1 MTEMKGDEGGR
12 EPDDREI
19 QEGQDVQESADQ
31 PDVEALERPGE
42 EWIAELLKEQA
53 DERAEAQSALVGVG
67 DSGSGDAASAD
78 PDSPDDVVEEE
89 IDAAALIEPPLE
101 PGQLGG
107 RLRKTVLSR
116 RGALV
121 RRGSEARLGRR
132 DPAFAGVRT
141 VVLVVAVALSLT
153 AIAALVQRPQPKPSE
168 YGTTTEPIGSTVL
181 LCPEPGAGS
190 DLDVRVSAAV
200 IPDQPGQ
207 EAKDG
212 VAGLVTLPGKQSAT
226 ARITTPGGQAAIE
239 AFGTALPPIRAFG
252 EGNLAPGLVAD
263 QWGRATSGTGR
274 GMASTSCAPAGSDF
288 WFVGGGAIAG
298 RNTRI
303 VLVNPDD
310 SAAAVDVVVL
320 GPNGIIDT
328 PAGRGLVV
336 QPQSRTVVRLDALA
350 PGINATAV
358 HVIARAGR
366 VGAAVDDEQA
376 SGLSVV
382 GTDWIPAAAEPAT
395 KVYLPGVVDGRG
407 ARVLTIAAPGESD
420 ALVDIKVM
428 TDTGTFDPADRS
440 QVQVPANG
448 VLAIDMAPVLQQQ
461 AATLQLTSDVPI
473 VAGMRQFFGGPNVQ
487 DETSF
492 TAGSQPFATTAA
504 VGGLPVR
511 PATDV
516 RLYVTAPDTDAAVD
530 VVLLP
535 YQGTKAAAVATSPQR
550 ITVKAG
556 TITTV
561 RISAPGGAKW
571 YTAVV
576 TPSQGSGPVLVAH
589 RVRETSSYGD
599 LVTGYPWSP
608 VRTDVQVPKAE
619 QDPGISIR

>member
-1 MTEMKGDEGGR
+1 MTDMNGDEGVP
-12 EPDDREI
+12 EPVD
-19 QEGQDVQESADQ
+19 QEVQESGDQ
-31 PDVEALERPGE
+31 PDMEPLERPGE

-53 DERAEAQSALVGVG
+53 EERAEAESALGGDDSAESGDPDTG
-67 DSGSGDAASAD
+67 DSDSGD
-78 PDSPDDVVEEE
+78 PESPDEVVEEVE
-89 IDAAALIEPPLE
+89 AAVVSETPVVPEHI
-101 PGQLGG
+101 GG

-121 RRGSEARLGRR
+121 GRGSSARMGRR

-310 SAAAVDVVVL
+310 TAAAVDVVVL

-336 QPQSRTVVRLDALA
+336 QPQSRTVVRLDSLA

-395 KVYLPGVVDGRG
+395 KVFLPGVVDGRG
-407 ARVLTIAAPGESD
+407 PRVLTIAAPGDSD
-420 ALVDIKVM
+420 ALVDIKVIS
-428 TDTGTFDPADRS
+428 DTGTFDPADRS

-448 VLAIDMAPVLQQQ
+448 VLTIDMAPVLQQQ

-492 TAGSQPFATTAA
+492 TAGSQPFTTTAA
-504 VGGLPVR
+504 VSGLPIR
-511 PATDV
+511 PATA
-516 RLYVTAPDTDAAVD
+516 RSTSSSSRS
-530 VVLLP
+530 
-535 YQGTKAAAVATSPQR
+535 VATSPQR

-556 TITTV
+556 TIATV

-608 VRTDVQVPKAE
+608 VRTEVQVPKAE
-619 QDPGISIR
+619 QDPGITIR

>member
-1 MTEMKGDEGGR
+1 MTGINGDEGLR
-12 EPDDREI
+12 EPVNEEI
-19 QEGQDVQESADQ
+19 QDIEGSRDQ
-31 PDVEALERPGE
+31 PDVEPLERPGE

-53 DERAEAQSALVGVG
+53 EERAEAQSALGG
-67 DSGSGDAASAD
+67 DGSAESGDPDSGDA
-78 PDSPDDVVEEE
+78 DSDVES
-89 IDAAALIEPPLE
+89 IDIGEAAVLAQSAAAPEHF
-101 PGQLGG
+101 GS
-107 RLRKTVLSR
+107 RLRTTVLSR
-116 RGALV
+116 RGAMV
-121 RRGSEARLGRR
+121 GRGWQGRAGRR
-132 DPAFAGVRT
+132 DVAFAGART

-153 AIAALVQRPQPKPSE
+153 AIAALIQRPQPKPSE
-168 YGTTTEPIGSTVL
+168 YGTTTEPIASTVL
-181 LCPEPGAGS
+181 LCPEPGAGN

-200 IPDQPGQ
+200 IPDLPGQ
-207 EAKDG
+207 DAQEG

-226 ARITTPGGQAAIE
+226 ARIAAPGGQAAIE

-252 EGNLAPGLVAD
+252 EGSLAPGLVAD

-274 GMASTSCAPAGSDF
+274 GMASTSCASAGSDF

-310 SAAAVDVVVL
+310 TAAAVDVVVL
-320 GPNGIIDT
+320 GPSGVIDT

-336 QPQSRTVVRLDALA
+336 RPKSRTVVRLDSLA

-395 KVYLPGVVDGRG
+395 KVYLPGVIDGRG
-407 ARVLTIAAPGESD
+407 PRVLTIAAPGDSD
-420 ALVDIKVM
+420 ALVDIKVIS
-428 TDTGTFDPADRS
+428 DTGTFDPADRS

-448 VLAIDMAPVLQQQ
+448 VLTIDMAPVLQQQ

-473 VAGMRQFFGGPNVQ
+473 VAGMRQFFGGPKVQ

-492 TAGSQPFATTAA
+492 TAGSQPFGVTAA
-504 VGGLPVR
+504 VSGLPIR

-516 RLYVTAPDTDAAVD
+516 RLYITAPDTDAAVD

-535 YQGTKAAAVATSPQR
+535 YQGKKAAAEPTRPQR

-556 TITTV
+556 TITAV
-561 RISAPGGAKW
+561 PISAPGDAAW
-571 YTAVV
+571 FTAVV
-576 TPSQGSGPVLVAH
+576 TPSRGSGPVLVAH
-589 RVRETSSYGD
+589 RVRETSTYGD

-608 VRTDVQVPKAE
+608 VRTEVQVPKAE